1 MRKIKNRRRAKVN
14 IPALIIICIVLFL
27 VFQLLYFLQ
36 SNIFPM
42 IPIAGIMPNL
52 FVIFILVI
60 GLYGNNFLAMFFG
73 IVCGIWIDASFR
85 RSIWYNLCNVLFSR
99 IYCYMV

>member
-14 IPALIIICIVLFL
+14 IPALIIISIVLFL

-42 IPIAGIMPNL
+42 IPIAGIVPNL

-73 IVCGIWIDASFR
+73 IICGIWIDASFR
-85 RSIWYNLCNVLFSR
+85 RGFRNNFCNVLLNR
-99 IYCYMV
+99 IYCHMV